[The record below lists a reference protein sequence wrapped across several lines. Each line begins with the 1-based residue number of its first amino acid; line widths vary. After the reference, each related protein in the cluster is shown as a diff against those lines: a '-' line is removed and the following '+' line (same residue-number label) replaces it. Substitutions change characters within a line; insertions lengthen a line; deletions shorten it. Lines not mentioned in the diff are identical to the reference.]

1 MFIIKWWRF
10 LQGYLVVTVRG
21 RGVERLLNL
30 AITRGVQFADLKKS
44 RDQARFSIALK
55 QFRML
60 RPLVRASRCRLH
72 IERKVGFPFLMY
84 RLRRRRGLALGAV
97 FFCLVLYLATSF
109 VWFVRVT
116 GVNRLSQGEILK
128 LAEELDLRPG
138 VWKRRLNLPEL
149 EEEMVRR
156 HRGIAW
162 AGLRVKGIVL
172 EIEIVEHI
180 PPVEQD
186 PAPADLVAAKDGLIQ
201 RVVVVE
207 GEAVVS
213 AGDTVSQGDLLI
225 RGEKPLAFPEEGEE
239 PPLKEKVRAR
249 GEVWA
254 RVWYE
259 SRVPVEEKIRRL
271 VPGEE
276 SRQSFFLVW
285 KGRRL
290 RLWGPKEDPYPHSRE
305 ELRQWTWKWRN
316 LTLPVEFTKI
326 TYREMKL
333 EEQIFSP
340 GEALERARRLGKEQ
354 VLKQIPAGVA
364 PEQIF
369 VEEEREG
376 GQLWLRTV
384 AETVENIAQVKLHR
398 RQR

>member
-1 MFIIKWWRF
+1 
-10 LQGYLVVTVRG
+10 
-21 RGVERLLNL
+21 
-30 AITRGVQFADLKKS
+30 
-44 RDQARFSIALK
+44 
-55 QFRML
+55 
-60 RPLVRASRCRLH
+60 
-72 IERKVGFPFLMY
+72 MY

-249 GEVWA
+249 GRYGPGSGMNPGCPW
-254 RVWYE
+254 
-259 SRVPVEEKIRRL
+259 KRRSAGWC
-271 VPGEE
+271 P
-276 SRQSFFLVW
+276 
-285 KGRRL
+285 
-290 RLWGPKEDPYPHSRE
+290 
-305 ELRQWTWKWRN
+305 
-316 LTLPVEFTKI
+316 
-326 TYREMKL
+326 
-333 EEQIFSP
+333 
-340 GEALERARRLGKEQ
+340 ARRAGRASSWSGRGAASASGVPRRIL
-354 VLKQIPAGVA
+354 IPIPGRSCASG
-364 PEQIF
+364 PGN
-369 VEEEREG
+369 G
-376 GQLWLRTV
+376 G
-384 AETVENIAQVKLHR
+384 I
-398 RQR
+398 